1 MYSNKKKK
9 VYPSDFTDT
18 LFRVF
23 ENEMNKK
30 FPKKNSEK
38 ESSKKPLTNEDL
50 SCKIGISSKT
60 YYRWKHGDIA
70 ITDSIIQ
77 KLACSLEIS
86 DMELKVLTQQQ
97 MNIDKADNENTVSTL
112 TFKLA
117 KLSTTMNQSLCKM
130 QDILNDSDEKL
141 RTAHNSNINS
151 MVINRLENKKDID
164 EYLDEISFPYYYFKE
179 LCSHNTAFFDLIL
192 LLNWSFHEFE
202 DESNEKR
209 AMNEILKK
217 YIKKATIPLSFNDKK
232 IQSLFDLLQL
242 RNYYYSEGPKTKFED
257 YKLILVRT
265 SHKNETIYFAKR
277 GPDKGKYIY
286 SSKKDEINYSLL
298 DFICYFEEYLPEDHI
313 FAFDF
318 LLHFALLS
326 PKKQQELLSELFSF
340 CSGKIGSESTD
351 SSDESTTK
359 N

>member
-1 MYSNKKKK
+1 MYSNKKKN

-117 KLSTTMNQSLCKM
+117 KLVTAIHQSIDKFREISTNLSEELC
-130 QDILNDSDEKL
+130 D
-141 RTAHNSNINS
+141 AHNSDINP
-151 MVINRLENKKDID
+151 MVINRPKNKKDID

-179 LCSHNTAFFDLIL
+179 LCSHNTAFFDLML

-217 YIKKATIPLSFNDKK
+217 HIKKATIPLSFDDKK

-242 RNYYYSEGPKTKFED
+242 RNYYCSEELKTKFLD
-257 YKLILVRT
+257 YKLTLVRT
-265 SHKNETIYFAKR
+265 SPKNETIYFAKLD
-277 GPDKGKYIY
+277 PDKSKYIY
-286 SSKKDEINYSLL
+286 SPKKDEINYSLL
-298 DFICYFEEYLPEDHI
+298 DFICCFEDYLPEDHI

-326 PKKQQELLSELFSF
+326 QKKQQELLSDLFSF
-340 CSGKIGSESTD
+340 CSDKIG
-351 SSDESTTK
+351 
-359 N
+359 